1 MSRNTSQQQDL
12 QLLVEAINNKAEAE
26 AGGVKFIYMDDNTI
40 YRFENNRMKKVSAA
54 LLKKAS
60 KLAAQDIQQVP
71 VSNPLDNAETA
82 PEQAST
88 PVRKQRS
95 KKVPVPV
102 DEEYSEDE
110 PEQPVKKRNTRKAAK
125 VSAVDVPQVDLN
137 EYWNVKNRNE
147 FMQSELE
154 RLNNKVSKLR
164 HYKNIVNRLTGAEY
178 DADIIPNNV
187 PAAQANGIPAVN
199 PQQPLQN
206 VYDSYFNNA
215 PQGYPNNVPQHSQ
228 SSSQWQSRTVN
239 DSLFL

>member
-1 MSRNTSQQQDL
+1 MSRNNNQQQDL

-60 KLAAQDIQQVP
+60 KLAAQDIQQVN
-71 VSNPLDNAETA
+71 VSNPLDNAEEQV
-82 PEQAST
+82 PQQAST
-88 PVRKQRS
+88 PKRSQRS
-95 KKVPVPV
+95 KKVVQPA
-102 DEEYSEDE
+102 DEEYSDDE
-110 PEQPVKKRNTRKAAK
+110 PEPVVKKRTRKAAK
-125 VSAVDVPQVDLN
+125 VIPADVPQVDLN

-178 DADIIPNNV
+178 DADIIPAQV
-187 PAAQANGIPAVN
+187 PAQVPNNI
-199 PQQPLQN
+199 PQQQLQQPSAQQ
-206 VYDSYFNNA
+206 VYDNYFNNA
-215 PQGYPNNVPQHSQ
+215 YNPRKP
-228 SSSQWQSRTVN
+228 VN
-239 DSLFL
+239 DSLFI

>member
-60 KLAAQDIQQVP
+60 KLAAQDVQQLDAEQVP
-71 VSNPLDNAETA
+71 EPVPAQTSA
-82 PEQAST
+82 PKRS
-88 PVRKQRS
+88 QRS
-95 KKVPVPV
+95 KKVVQPA

-110 PEQPVKKRNTRKAAK
+110 PEPPRKRNTRKAAK
-125 VSAVDVPQVDLN
+125 VIPADVPQVDLN

-178 DADIIPNNV
+178 DADIIPNNI
-187 PAAQANGIPAVN
+187 PAQQANNIPTQV
-199 PQQPLQN
+199 PQQVPQQASAQQ
-206 VYDSYFNNA
+206 VYDNYFNSANA
-215 PQGYPNNVPQHSQ
+215 NAYGTRKP
-228 SSSQWQSRTVN
+228 VN
-239 DSLFL
+239 DSLFI